1 MRTKI
6 GITCMVLGAAMIL
19 AALGLFL
26 YNESEA
32 AAADEA
38 AADRLSQIVDTI
50 DQRQE
55 SGEAQP
61 PDVSNVPLEFLTPED
76 LEMTVVEINGYGYIG
91 YLTIPSLQLELPV
104 MADWDY
110 PRLKIAPCRMAGT
123 LRGED
128 LVLMAHNYDR
138 HFGRLSK
145 LKVGDNVVFTDMD
158 GVVTVYEVV
167 GQDILAPTAVEE
179 MTAGDFD
186 LTLFTCTYGGKSRV
200 TVYCD
205 IIKN

>member
-1 MRTKI
+1 MI
-6 GITCMVLGAAMIL
+6 LGAAMIL
-19 AALGLFL
+19 GALALFL

-32 AAADEA
+32 ATADQA

-50 DQRQE
+50 GQRQE

-61 PDVSNVPLEFLTPED
+61 HDVSGVPLEFLTPED

-138 HFGRLSK
+138 HFGRLSR
-145 LKVGDNVVFTDMD
+145 LKMGDNVVFTDMD